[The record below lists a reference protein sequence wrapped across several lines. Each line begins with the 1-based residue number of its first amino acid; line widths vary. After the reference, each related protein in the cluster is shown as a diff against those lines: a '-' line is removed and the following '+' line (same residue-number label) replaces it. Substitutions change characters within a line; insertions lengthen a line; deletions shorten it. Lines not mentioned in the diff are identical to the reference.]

1 MPLASQLDLVPLEG
15 PMDTKHACSCFS
27 LIIFEEG
34 SMEAQ
39 LWALENFHR
48 LGLLHSRVNST
59 GPLQK
64 QALLCMFPGGKKSSS
79 DGA

>member
-1 MPLASQLDLVPLEG
+1 MPLASQLDLVSLE
-15 PMDTKHACSCFS
+15 ACLQLLQS
-27 LIIFEEG
+27 EEG

-48 LGLLHSRVNST
+48 LGLLHSCVNCT
-59 GPLQK
+59 VPLQK